1 MRTGILSLQGDFAK
15 HKSTL
20 LHAGIDVVGVRTPEQ
35 LEEIDALII
44 PGGESTTIGMLCE
57 RFGLLREIVDRIDH
71 GMPVLGTCAGAILL
85 ANHIEESDQ
94 PRIGRLALRIKR
106 NAYGRQ
112 RESFERNLTLS
123 PDFAAEIAA
132 VTGEPKTDSFAG
144 VFIRAPRIEEVSGD
158 IEVLARVRNDPVLV
172 RKGHIW
178 AATFH
183 PELTGD
189 SRIHRTFLARA
200 ERLTVKSPE

>member
-1 MRTGILSLQGDFAK
+1 MRTGVLSFQGDFAR
-15 HKSTL
+15 HESTL
-20 LHAGIDVVGVRTPEQ
+20 LHAGVNVVGVRTPEQ
-35 LEEIDALII
+35 LANIDALII

-71 GMPVLGTCAGAILL
+71 GMPVFGTCAGAILL
-85 ANHIEESDQ
+85 AEHIEESDQ
-94 PRIGRLALRIKR
+94 PRIGGLEMRIRR

-112 RESFERNLTLS
+112 RESFERNVSLS
-123 PDFAAEIAA
+123 AEFATEMA
-132 VTGEPKTDSFAG
+132 VATGESETDSFSG
-144 VFIRAPRIEEVSGD
+144 VFIRAPRITDVSDEV
-158 IEVLARVRNDPVLV
+158 EVLARDGDDPVLV

-178 AATFH
+178 ASTFH

-200 ERLTVKSPE
+200 KSMFVTSVD